1 MKSFLVTFRGR
12 LLAVGGSARLRDTDI
27 TSEVRQYDTTS
38 DSWSVIS
45 NMRMKRNYCLS
56 AVLPD
61 NSLIV
66 CGGNTPDEGNGP
78 TVSIELASAKFR
90 IDPSLV
96 FENLLSAFI

>member
-27 TSEVRQYDTTS
+27 TSEVRQYDTTN

-45 NMRMKRNYCLS
+45 NMGMKRNFCLS

-61 NSLIV
+61 NS
-66 CGGNTPDEGNGP
+66 GGNTPDEGNGP
-78 TVSIELASAKFR
+78 TVSVELASAKF
-90 IDPSLV
+90 
-96 FENLLSAFI
+96 